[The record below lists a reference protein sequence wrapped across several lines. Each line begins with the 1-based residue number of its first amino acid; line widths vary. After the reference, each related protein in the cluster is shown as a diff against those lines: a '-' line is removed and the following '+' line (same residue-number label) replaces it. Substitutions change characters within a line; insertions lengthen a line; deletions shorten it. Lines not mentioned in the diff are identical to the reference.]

1 MDEIIAKIKEYL
13 HIINPSITIQGNDLL
28 DFVIGEVLDRVQLYL
43 NSDTIPTRLE
53 RILANIVNTGLT
65 KANASISNNG
75 EIDQAVKSISDNGQS
90 ITYADGVKQYFVN
103 ATDEELFS
111 GFAGLLSRYRR
122 VKVVYPKNNDE
133 SDSWGFLRQDSWG
146 NEW

>member
-13 HIINPSITIQGNDLL
+13 HIINPNAEDDDLL
-28 DFVIGEVLDRVQLYL
+28 DFVIGEVIDRVQLYL

-53 RILANIVNTGLT
+53 RILANIVNTGLA

-75 EIDQAVKSISDNGQS
+75 EVDQVITSISDNGQS
-90 ITYADGVKQYFVN
+90 ISYANEVKQYFST
-103 ATDEELFS
+103 ATDDELFS

-122 VKVVYPKNNDE
+122 VKVVYPAKNE
-133 SDSWGFLRQDSWG
+133 
-146 NEW
+146 E